1 MSQNSWHA
9 WTTGPLDQAKMSMK
23 PSFGFQLH
31 EGHKMTKVHPR
42 TGKKKCGNYSHL
54 VLGVDVNQ
62 LFVAYFFERRIIK
75 KKLAFMHH
83 VQVAVSQSMELPANT
98 EGPWIKLPSFFHP
111 PWQNWSDELCAA
123 PKNFLAC
130 HHMKNDY
137 SHSKPGSIL
146 QFGQNMLFV
155 PKMMIQNVP
164 ALLHIN
170 TINTN
175 QLPSALRE
183 VQRGKGVFIGTATS
197 NTAESS
203 TCFYC
208 NVECAFFVKKH
219 NSVAYLH
226 PASTLKFNSIHLSY
240 EPLV

>member
-1 MSQNSWHA
+1 
-9 WTTGPLDQAKMSMK
+9 
-23 PSFGFQLH
+23 
-31 EGHKMTKVHPR
+31 
-42 TGKKKCGNYSHL
+42 
-54 VLGVDVNQ
+54 
-62 LFVAYFFERRIIK
+62 
-75 KKLAFMHH
+75 MHH

-137 SHSKPGSIL
+137 SHSNPGSIL
-146 QFGQNMLFV
+146 QFGQKMWFV
-155 PKMMIQNVP
+155 PQKVIQNVP

-183 VQRGKGVFIGTATS
+183 VPKGNAVFIGHS
-197 NTAESS
+197 YFEHSWKWIFNLLLLILLQCWMCLLCEI
-203 TCFYC
+203 
-208 NVECAFFVKKH
+208 
-219 NSVAYLH
+219 
-226 PASTLKFNSIHLSY
+226 TL
-240 EPLV
+240 

>member
-31 EGHKMTKVHPR
+31 EGHKMTPSEAHPR

-123 PKNFLAC
+123 SKNFLAC

-155 PKMMIQNVP
+155 PKNDDTKCACTSTYQYHQHQPTAKRFERSSERQGSFHWHSYFEHSWIFN
-164 ALLHIN
+164 LLLLQCWMGLLCEK
-170 TINTN
+170 T
-175 QLPSALRE
+175 
-183 VQRGKGVFIGTATS
+183 
-197 NTAESS
+197 
-203 TCFYC
+203 
-208 NVECAFFVKKH
+208 
-219 NSVAYLH
+219 
-226 PASTLKFNSIHLSY
+226 
-240 EPLV
+240 